1 MHEHIDGSILCGNL
15 LHRYFLLSS
24 HFTRTACL
32 PHVLLAAENSDPS
45 SIDSFCSGRIWFLK
59 FYVTQQLSNSKEQ
72 AMDQKIGMIGVGI
85 MGSAMSANLLEAGYT
100 VIGYDVVQAQLDA
113 LVRKGASRA
122 DSCRDVAEQADVVI
136 TSLPSVEALQQ
147 VVNAEDGLVS
157 AGRKELIVIET
168 STLPLEAKQAA
179 HDALKNIGVEMLDC
193 PLSGT
198 GAQAVKKDIVVY
210 ASGNRKACEDCDS
223 IFNGFSR
230 ANYYVGEF
238 GMGSKMKFVA
248 NLLVTIHNV
257 SAAEAFVLG
266 MKAGLDPEMILQ
278 AVSDG
283 GGTSRMFEVRGPL
296 MAAGKF
302 DTATMKVDMHQK
314 DIDIIS
320 DFAKKLNCPTP
331 LHPAAVRSGAD
342 IYCGVSQWL
351 CQTRYGF
358 GVCRAGRNGGH

>member
-1 MHEHIDGSILCGNL
+1 MN
-15 LHRYFLLSS
+15 
-24 HFTRTACL
+24 
-32 PHVLLAAENSDPS
+32 
-45 SIDSFCSGRIWFLK
+45 K
-59 FYVTQQLSNSKEQ
+59 
-72 AMDQKIGMIGVGI
+72 KIGMIGVGI
-85 MGSAMSANLLEAGYT
+85 MGSAMSANLLKAGYA
-100 VIGYDVVQAQLDA
+100 VIGYDVDSQQLDA
-113 LVRKGASRA
+113 LVRKGGSEVG
-122 DSCRDVAEQADVVI
+122 SCREVAEQADVII
-136 TSLPSVEALQQ
+136 TSLPSAEALQQ
-147 VVNAEDGLVS
+147 VVNGKDGLAS
-157 AGRKELIVIET
+157 AQKKELIVMET

-179 HDALKNIGVEMLDC
+179 YDALKTAGVKMLDC

-210 ASGNRKACEDCDS
+210 ASGDETACENCDV

-296 MAAGKF
+296 MLAGQYDK
-302 DTATMKVDMHQK
+302 ATMKVDMHQK
-314 DIDIIS
+314 DINIIS
-320 DFAKKLNCPTP
+320 DFAKKLDCPTP
-331 LHPAAVRSGAD
+331 LLSAAAQ
-342 IYCGVSQWL
+342 IYTAALANGYAKHDTAS
-351 CQTRYGF
+351 
-358 GVCRAGRNGGH
+358 VCAVLEEMAGIKRESKS

>member
-1 MHEHIDGSILCGNL
+1 
-15 LHRYFLLSS
+15 
-24 HFTRTACL
+24 
-32 PHVLLAAENSDPS
+32 
-45 SIDSFCSGRIWFLK
+45 
-59 FYVTQQLSNSKEQ
+59 
-72 AMDQKIGMIGVGI
+72 MDQKIGMIGVGI
-85 MGSAMSANLLEAGYT
+85 MGSAMLTNLLKADYA
-100 VIGYDVVQAQLDA
+100 VIGYDVDPQQLDA
-113 LVRKGASRA
+113 LVRKGASGA
-122 DSCRDVAEQADVVI
+122 GSCREVAEQADVVI

-147 VVNAEDGLVS
+147 VVDAKDGLVS
-157 AGRKELIVIET
+157 AEKKEQLIVIET

-179 HDALKNIGVEMLDC
+179 HDALKNVEVEMLDC

-210 ASGNRKACEDCDS
+210 TSGNRKACEDCDE

-266 MKAGLDPEMILQ
+266 MKAGLDPNMILQ

-296 MAAGKF
+296 MVAGKY
-302 DTATMKVDMHQK
+302 DKATMKVDMHQK
-314 DIDIIS
+314 DISIIS

-331 LHPAAVRSGAD
+331 LLSAAAQLYTAALANGYAKFDTAS
-342 IYCGVSQWL
+342 
-351 CQTRYGF
+351 
-358 GVCRAGRNGGH
+358 VCAVLQEMAGIKREPSTA

>member
-1 MHEHIDGSILCGNL
+1 
-15 LHRYFLLSS
+15 
-24 HFTRTACL
+24 
-32 PHVLLAAENSDPS
+32 
-45 SIDSFCSGRIWFLK
+45 
-59 FYVTQQLSNSKEQ
+59 
-72 AMDQKIGMIGVGI
+72 
-85 MGSAMSANLLEAGYT
+85 
-100 VIGYDVVQAQLDA
+100 
-113 LVRKGASRA
+113 
-122 DSCRDVAEQADVVI
+122 
-136 TSLPSVEALQQ
+136 
-147 VVNAEDGLVS
+147 
-157 AGRKELIVIET
+157 
-168 STLPLEAKQAA
+168 
-179 HDALKNIGVEMLDC
+179 
-193 PLSGT
+193 
-198 GAQAVKKDIVVY
+198 
-210 ASGNRKACEDCDS
+210 
-223 IFNGFSR
+223 
-230 ANYYVGEF
+230 
-238 GMGSKMKFVA
+238 
-248 NLLVTIHNV
+248 
-257 SAAEAFVLG
+257 